1 MREFN
6 CQASSKYT
14 GKYLMKFHKPD
25 LKKHWPGLGQWDLSA
40 PDSTGNDDQGRV
52 YQNCKF

>member
-1 MREFN
+1 MKR
-6 CQASSKYT
+6 YHLPT
-14 GKYLMKFHKPD
+14 GKYLVMKFHKPD